1 MLKKILLITIFAV
14 ALLSLFPNCA
24 KVVTP
29 TGGPKDTIPPA
40 LVNSIPKPN
49 AINFRG
55 EKLVLEFDEFLALK
69 DVQQKL
75 LVSPPLNNRPQI
87 KPKGKRIELEIK
99 DTLLENTTYTVYFGD
114 AIRDNNENNAIPNF
128 EFAFSTG
135 PTIDTASL
143 AGTIVNSFTNEPVE
157 GALIMLYS
165 SFADSLPYIK
175 RPTHMAKSGKNGR
188 FKVNNLKN
196 IDYKLVAIT
205 DANGNY
211 LYNQGIEDIA
221 FVEGKVTHDM
231 LMNASDSSTWVRLRT
246 FSEPLPYQLLTG
258 TNRPQRDLIELNF
271 SRKPV
276 GGFKLVQVDNP
287 VSEKWYIPEPDNE
300 GDTVKLWI
308 ISEKI
313 SAADTLKLALS
324 YLKTD
329 SLNMLQPRID
339 TLRFVYY
346 ESEEAGNDSRS
357 KRGKKEEVVKP
368 TGFKVETSIKNMAVA
383 IPGVPFE
390 FTLPSP
396 ARKVNGALVQIF
408 NQTDSILEP
417 GVKLVADSINPR
429 IYRFNTSWKPNVTY
443 KMIVL
448 PGAFESYTSTL
459 NDTLKLQLTGADPE
473 SFGTLTA
480 KFSGVSK
487 AVVAELLTEKDAVV
501 DRKAVVGNQSVTF
514 TFIAPAKYKLRFI
527 DDLNANGT
535 WDSGNYLKR
544 IQPERVI
551 PFTEGKNKGVINIRA
566 NWDNE
571 ISVSLQKP

>member
-1 MLKKILLITIFAV
+1 MLKKIILITIFAA
-14 ALLSLFPNCA
+14 ALISLFPNCA

-29 TGGPKDTIPPA
+29 TGGPKDTIPPV

-49 AINFRG
+49 ATNFSG
-55 EKLVLEFDEFLALK
+55 KKLVLEFDEFLTLK

-114 AIRDNNENNAIPNF
+114 AIRDNNENNVIPNF

-135 PTIDTASL
+135 ATIDTVSL

-157 GALIMLYS
+157 GALVMLYS
-165 SFADSLPYIK
+165 SFTDSLPYVK
-175 RPTHMAKSGKNGR
+175 RPSHMAKSNKNGR
-188 FKVNNLKN
+188 FRVNNLKN

-211 LYNQGIEDIA
+211 LYNQGDEDIA
-221 FVEGKVTHDM
+221 FVEGKVTSDR
-231 LMNASDSSTWVRLRT
+231 LMNASDSSRWIRLRT
-246 FSEPLPYQLLTG
+246 FREPLPYQLLTG
-258 TNRPQRDLIELNF
+258 TDRPQRDLIELNF

-276 GGFKLVQVDNP
+276 GGFKLTLVDNP
-287 VSEKWYIPEPDNE
+287 AEKKWYIPEPDTE

-308 ISEKI
+308 TSEKI
-313 SAADTLKLALS
+313 SANDTLRLTLS

-329 SLNMLQPRID
+329 SLNVLQPQVD
-339 TLRFVYY
+339 SLKLVYY
-346 ESEEAGNDSRS
+346 ESETTASESRS
-357 KRGKKEEVVKP
+357 RRGKKEEAIKQS
-368 TGFKVETSIKNMAVA
+368 GFTVETSIRNMATAV
-383 IPGVPFE
+383 PGVPFE
-390 FTLPSP
+390 FTLPFP
-396 ARKVNGALVQIF
+396 AKKVNGALVQIF
-408 NQTDSILEP
+408 NQTDSVMEP
-417 GVKLVADSINPR
+417 SVNLTVDSLNPR

-443 KMIVL
+443 KMLVL
-448 PGAFESYTSTL
+448 PGAFESYASTL
-459 NDTLKLQLTGADPE
+459 NDTLKLQFTGADPE
-473 SFGTLTA
+473 NFGTLTV
-480 KFSGVSK
+480 KFSGVSR

-501 DRKAVVGNQSVTF
+501 DRKAAVGNQSVTF

-527 DDLNANGT
+527 DDLNANGA
-535 WDSGNYLKR
+535 WDSGSYLKH
-544 IQPERVI
+544 IQPERII

-571 ISVSLQKP
+571 ISVSLPKP